1 MQAQEDPTMALDVT
15 RTQVWAASMK
25 DKPGAL
31 AGKFEG
37 LHAAGADLEFVIAR
51 RAPDKP
57 GQGVV
62 FVTPLKGAA
71 QLRAALAAGFTKSE
85 SLHSVRVAG
94 TDRPGI
100 GARMTAALAAAGV
113 NLRGLSAGAVGK
125 RFVAHLALD
134 SAVDA
139 SKAIRVLRKLA

>member
-1 MQAQEDPTMALDVT
+1 MTLDVA
-15 RTQVWAASMK
+15 RTQVWVASMK
-25 DKPGAL
+25 DRAGAL
-31 AGKFEG
+31 AAKLEA
-37 LHAAGADLEFVIAR
+37 LRAAGANLEFVIAR

-57 GQGVV
+57 GEGVV

-71 QLRAALAAGFTKSE
+71 QLRAATASGFKKSD

-94 TDRPGI
+94 TDRPGV
-100 GARMTAALAAAGV
+100 GAQITAALAAAGV

-134 SAVDA
+134 TAADA
-139 SKAIRVLRKLA
+139 SKAVRLLKKLA